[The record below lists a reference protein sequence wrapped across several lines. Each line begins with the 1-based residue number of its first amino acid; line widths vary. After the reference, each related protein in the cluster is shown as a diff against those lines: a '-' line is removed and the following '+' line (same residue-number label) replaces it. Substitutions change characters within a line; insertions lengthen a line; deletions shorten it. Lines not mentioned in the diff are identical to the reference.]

1 MGAQSSHILEA
12 RGISKAFPGV
22 QALESVDLALRP
34 GEIHAVVGENGAGK
48 STLMR
53 IFDGI
58 YQPDAGTILLDGQP
72 VRIESPHRAILLGL
86 SMVHQEPKLALPLT
100 IGENIFMGRLPT
112 KGRGRV
118 DWPQL
123 HTNARE
129 LMDSLGLALDP
140 RTPVSRLSIAHRQ
153 LVQIAKALSY
163 RARVVILDE
172 PSASITPVELET
184 LFSAILRL
192 KQRGVALIYI
202 SHRIDE
208 VFRIADT
215 VTVLKDGRR
224 VATVLVTQIDK
235 PGLIALMVGR
245 RLGYTFPPKRDR
257 VGEVILEVR
266 GFTGQR
272 FQDISFVVRRGEILG
287 VAGLV
292 GAGRTE
298 LARAMYGAE
307 PPERGELRL
316 HGRQAWVTSPR
327 DAIRLG
333 IGYLAEDRKD
343 SLIMPLSVRENIT
356 VAAPEKVSRHGI
368 FDTVRQR
375 TLAHEYVTRLN
386 VRTPSIEQLVLNLS
400 GGNQQKVAFAK
411 WLVKG
416 TEVLIFDEPT
426 RGIDVGAK
434 VEIYQLLDRLA
445 RDGKAIIMISS
456 ELPEVLGMSDRILV
470 ISGGCLM
477 GELPGD
483 GVTEERIL
491 EMAIPSSARETHRA

>member
-1 MGAQSSHILEA
+1 MGAQSSYILEA

-100 IGENIFMGRLPT
+100 IGENIFMGRLPA

-123 HTNARE
+123 HANARE

-266 GFTGQR
+266 GFTGKR

-298 LARAMYGAE
+298 LARAVYGAE
-307 PPERGELRL
+307 PPARGELLLR
-316 HGRQAWVTSPR
+316 GRPVHVGTPR

-333 IGYLAEDRKD
+333 IAYLAEDRRD

-356 VAAPEKVSRHGI
+356 VAAPEKVSRHGV
-368 FDTVRQR
+368 FDRIRQR
-375 TLAHEYVTRLN
+375 ALAQEYVTLLN
-386 VRTPSIEQLVLNLS
+386 VRTPSIEQLILNLS

-434 VEIYQLLDRLA
+434 IEIYQLLDRLA
-445 RDGKAIIMISS
+445 REGKAIVMISS
-456 ELPEVLGMSDRILV
+456 ELPEILGMSDRILV
-470 ISGGCLM
+470 ISQGRLM
-477 GELPGD
+477 GELRGD

-491 EMAIPSSARETHRA
+491 EMAIPSSARGNRHA